1 MNMLL
6 IELSK
11 TLLFLQNILQVAS
24 QQQSKNTAK
33 VISIQK
39 EGNISGYLILL
50 TPISNHFDSLFM
62 LFNVFLF
69 FCFFFFFF
77 FF

>member
-39 EGNISGYLILL
+39 EGNISGYLILF
-50 TPISNHFDSLFM
+50 SNFKLF
-62 LFNVFLF
+62 
-69 FCFFFFFF
+69 
-77 FF
+77 